1 MEAQDKGA
9 SLRIRALRR
18 FALAITILNILGHT
32 VLGFEQSYAQP
43 LCSLLTTY
51 SLELLLEYVGAR
63 REGKSPAF
71 LNGGMTG
78 FVNFLLPAH
87 ISGLA
92 VGMLLYASDR
102 ILPFVCAAT
111 FAICSKALFRL
122 PTRNGLRHF
131 FNPSNLGIT
140 ITLLLF
146 PSVGIAPPYMFT
158 EGLGPVAAVVLPLVI
173 LTAGLMLNA
182 KLTRRIPL
190 ILAWLGSFVFQA
202 IVRGL
207 TGDAIFPAL
216 NAMTGIAFILFT
228 CYMIADPATTPSK
241 RPAQVAFGFAVGAM
255 YGVLVMFHVVFGLF
269 FALTLVCL
277 ARGLGL
283 AYEYAYS
290 KHAAG
295 LISAARPVPP
305 EAAAL
310 PPAMPERLYPA

>member
-1 MEAQDKGA
+1 MEAHDKAA

-18 FALAITILNILGHT
+18 FALAITILTILGHT

-63 REGKSPAF
+63 TEGKSPIF
-71 LNGGMTG
+71 LKGGLPG
-78 FVNFLLPAH
+78 FFNFLLPAH

-102 ILPFVCAAT
+102 IMPFVCAAAI
-111 FAICSKALFRL
+111 AICSKALFRL

-131 FNPSNLGIT
+131 FNPSNIGIT

-158 EGLGPVAAVVLPLVI
+158 EGLSPVAAVVLPLLI

-190 ILAWLGSFVFQA
+190 ILAWLGSFVLQA
-202 IVRGL
+202 ILRGF
-207 TGDAIFPAL
+207 TGDSIFPAL
-216 NAMTGIAFILFT
+216 NAMTGVAFILFT

-241 RPAQVAFGFAVGAM
+241 RSAQLLFGFAVGAA
-255 YGVLVMFHVVFGLF
+255 YGALVIFHVVFGLF
-269 FALTLVCL
+269 FALSIVCL
-277 ARGLGL
+277 GRGVCVAFEYL
-283 AYEYAYS
+283 ATRDT
-290 KHAAG
+290 AG
-295 LISAARPVPP
+295 LTSVTHPVLA
-305 EAAAL
+305 EATAL
-310 PPAMPERLYPA
+310 RSSKRLYPI